1 MKKSNNIRLFILNKS
16 LEIEDLLSKIL
27 KEIIRIPKSDSK
39 TLSNKSSSLSFKTK
53 ADLLYDLDRINK
65 EEYNLLILFME
76 IRNQF
81 IHNIEATTF
90 EKVFQV
96 IGNNKKNKILKLDS
110 DLEKNY
116 QQALEINDEN
126 FSSEVVLKM
135 AFTNLK
141 LMIDKL
147 LIREF
152 DNLVESLKS
161 EDELKQSAKLNS
173 ISEKMLDLITKTIDE
188 FGESYEQHLK
198 KITGK
203 DIGFNKTL
211 NNYINS
217 QMEKKMKENFP
228 DIFDKD
234 KNVS

>member
-1 MKKSNNIRLFILNKS
+1 MKKQNNIRLFILNKS
-16 LEIEDLLSKIL
+16 LEIENLLSKIL

-90 EKVFQV
+90 EKVFEI
-96 IGNNKKNKILKLDS
+96 IGNNKKNKILKLDTE
-110 DLEKNY
+110 LEKSY
-116 QQALEINDEN
+116 KQTLEINDEKL
-126 FSSEVVLKM
+126 SPEVVLKM

-141 LMIDKL
+141 LMIDEF

-152 DNLVESLKS
+152 GNLIETLEK
-161 EDELKQSAKLNS
+161 EDELKQSAELNV
-173 ISEKMLDLITKTIDE
+173 ISEKMLDLVTKTIDE
-188 FGESYEQHLK
+188 FGESYGQHLK
-198 KITGK
+198 KVTGQ
-203 DIGFNKTL
+203 DIGFDKTL

-228 DIFDKD
+228 EIFDK
-234 KNVS
+234 KEKR